1 MDCFYEFCLF
11 RQNETANPDN
21 CDYLACKNRC
31 EGTFAFSAD
40 CYIMDADEIAK
51 ITNNVKCWQCKYLM
65 FSDCYGE
72 CSKGNISGIVQ
83 PHFSCGKGVIRN
95 VDKSKD

>member
-31 EGTFAFSAD
+31 EGTFAYSAD
-40 CYIMDADEIAK
+40 CYIPTADEIAK
-51 ITNNVKCWQCKYLM
+51 DELILLPKEEQPSFEEELLKL
-65 FSDCYGE
+65 FGGE
-72 CSKGNISGIVQ
+72 
-83 PHFSCGKGVIRN
+83 
-95 VDKSKD
+95 